1 MYKAMWNYR
10 AGLSRFMERYD
21 AFCKENGLNDED
33 INKLCQMDNEE
44 FQR

>member
-10 AGLSRFMERYD
+10 AGLGRFMERYD

-33 INKLCQMDNEE
+33 MNKLCQMDNAE